1 MRMITI
7 GRKTELILSQKC
19 ASADGGVQGARL
31 GEKKAAAV
39 EKIGGAD
46 KVRIHGY
53 DFTMTRGNS
62 GKGYVAPTSGYV

>member
-1 MRMITI
+1 
-7 GRKTELILSQKC
+7 
-19 ASADGGVQGARL
+19 
-31 GEKKAAAV
+31 V